1 LDGTTGWMH
10 WSGVFKM
17 PDKSAQAYRDGLLCL
32 RLIDASGTV
41 YLDDMLET
49 EIAPEAGKP

>member
-1 LDGTTGWMH
+1 
-10 WSGVFKM
+10 M
-17 PDKSAQAYRDGLLCL
+17 PDKPAQAYRDGLLCL

-41 YLDDMLET
+41 YLDDMLVT